1 MNGYDECTNR
11 VYADDKVYSNMVEY
25 CQYMGLDV
33 DLVAQ
38 YLNQNYTFE
47 EACTEAYTGYNDKNK
62 KIKCYGEWYSTYKNI
77 ATIYGISYT
86 LFLKLIKTGKTP
98 EYAVRKA
105 LRLRN
110 ENTIRTRGYSKST
123 RKAKNLGYH
132 NLKDLCKANELDDL
146 SYAILSC
153 QDTITEDSIK
163 EVKEK
168 QKARSGGIVIG
179 ESHFDDVSAACK
191 FYDLN
196 TKYIVNMMVK
206 TGRDGSLV
214 ICSELSKNLY

>member
-1 MNGYDECTNR
+1 M
-11 VYADDKVYSNMVEY
+11 
-25 CQYMGLDV
+25 
-33 DLVAQ
+33 VAQ
-38 YLNQNYTFE
+38 YLNKKYTFE
-47 EACTEAYTGYNDKNK
+47 EDCAEAYTGYNTRNK
-62 KIKCYGEWYSTYKNI
+62 KIQCYGEWYSSYNNI

-86 LFLKLIKTGKTP
+86 LLKKLIKTGKTP

-110 ENTIRTRGYSKST
+110 EKTVRARGSNKST
-123 RKAKNLGYH
+123 RKAKSLGYS

-146 SYAILSC
+146 SYAILRC

-163 EVKEK
+163 EVKER
-168 QKARSGGIVIG
+168 QNAREGDIIIG
-179 ESHFDDVSAACK
+179 ESHFDDISAACK

-196 TKYIVNMMVK
+196 TKYIVDMMVK
-206 TGRDGSLV
+206 TGRDGSLI